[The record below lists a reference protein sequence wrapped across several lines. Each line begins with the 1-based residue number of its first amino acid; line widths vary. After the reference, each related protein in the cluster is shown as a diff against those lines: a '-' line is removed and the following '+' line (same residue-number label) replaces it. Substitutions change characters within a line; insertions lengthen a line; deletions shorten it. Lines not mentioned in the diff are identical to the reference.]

1 MLLGMGI
8 RSLGDG
14 HRISLALFEHRDI
27 QLSAHHFQL
36 IDGSGAVHI
45 AGTQQWPLVFPLFVI
60 ARQFCGV
67 GGFTGAL
74 QAHKHH
80 HSGGIVGHMDAALGA
95 AHQSG
100 QLVIDDL
107 DDLLSRGQAFQN
119 FHAHRF
125 FGDAGDK
132 VLDHLEVHIGF
143 QQGHTDLPHGGPHI
157 GFGEA
162 AAAAQLL
169 EHAV

>member
-1 MLLGMGI
+1 
-8 RSLGDG
+8 
-14 HRISLALFEHRDI
+14 
-27 QLSAHHFQL
+27 
-36 IDGSGAVHI
+36 
-45 AGTQQWPLVFPLFVI
+45 
-60 ARQFCGV
+60 
-67 GGFTGAL
+67 
-74 QAHKHH
+74 
-80 HSGGIVGHMDAALGA
+80 MDAALGA

-162 AAAAQLL
+162 AAAFGIRRLIFR
-169 EHAV
+169 